1 MNPIGQLRRRNTSN
15 LGEIG
20 RWRGR
25 GEEGFGLRRPARR
38 RGGGRVGKGE
48 VAAAG
53 VLALGFGV
61 GETYTTGEEER
72 ARCPISPLVQRDR
85 GARPL
90 DGLSG
95 VLGQWLELTRP
106 CFCQL
111 FASQQLKFKN
121 QIRICRSFR
130 TD

>member
-1 MNPIGQLRRRNTSN
+1 MNPNGQLRRQNTSN

-20 RWRGR
+20 RWRGQ
-25 GEEGFGLRRPARR
+25 GEEGCAGRRDGEGGAGGERRGSRRRP
-38 RGGGRVGKGE
+38 
-48 VAAAG
+48 AG

-61 GETYTTGEEER
+61 GETYTREEER
-72 ARCPISPLVQRDR
+72 ARCPISPLVRRDR
-85 GARPL
+85 GVRPL

-111 FASQQLKFKN
+111 FASQQLNFEN
-121 QIRICRSFR
+121 
-130 TD
+130 